1 MSIVIPDL
9 GWYLEKSKTQGSPPR
24 CPYATVDSCP
34 RYYQSLSLLARAGRT
49 QIDREEDERLQEKHK
64 KSDLWPKTME
74 QATSI
79 SGSENNYRN
88 FSNYCPEVAFEN
100 FGYFATSLARYAD
113 EIDLEHA
120 HEGLTKGGSA
130 ENDWRWN
137 WASIQPQHFTE
148 CPLYSVLLHRKADV
162 GLDQSNNQSAV
173 NSSFELQTGRAFV
186 VHGRD
191 YGAKLEVRSFLRQLD
206 LEPVILDEQ
215 PSGGQT
221 VIEKFEGNVDV
232 DFAVVLLTPDDTGNL
247 AGSPS
252 EAKPRARQNVIFEFG
267 FFVGKL
273 GRPRVYVLHKDTV
286 EIMSDYHGVIYIPM
300 DDAGGWKL
308 KLATE
313 IKNSGISIDMN
324 LLGK

>member
-9 GWYLEKSKTQGSPPR
+9 GWYLEKSKSQGSSPR

-34 RYYQSLSLLARAGRT
+34 RYYQSLALLAKAGRT
-49 QIDREEDERLQEKHK
+49 KIDRKEDERLREKHK

-74 QATSI
+74 QETSI
-79 SGSENNYRN
+79 SGSKNNYRQL
-88 FSNYCPEVAFEN
+88 SNYCPEVAFEN
-100 FGYFATSLARYAD
+100 FRYFATSLARYAD

-120 HEGLTKGGSA
+120 HEGLAKTGST

-137 WASIQPQHFTE
+137 WASIQPQHYTE
-148 CPLYSVLLHRKADV
+148 CPLYSVLSHRRVDAETAQNDS
-162 GLDQSNNQSAV
+162 QSVVTSPV
-173 NSSFELQTGRAFV
+173 ELQTSRVFV

-191 YGAKLEVRSFLRQLD
+191 DGAKLEIRSFLKQLD

-221 VIEKFEGNVDV
+221 VIEKFEGNTDV

-247 AGSPS
+247 AGSPG

-273 GRPRVYVLHKDTV
+273 GRPRVFVLHKNTV
-286 EIMSDYHGVIYIPM
+286 ELMSDYHGVIYIPL
-300 DDAGGWKL
+300 DDTGGWKL

>member
-9 GWYLEKSKTQGSPPR
+9 AWCLDKSKIQGSSHR

-34 RYYQSLSLLARAGRT
+34 RYYQSLALLAKAGRT
-49 QIDREEDERLQEKHK
+49 KIERKEDERLREKHK

-74 QATSI
+74 QETSI
-79 SGSENNYRN
+79 SGSKNNYRQL
-88 FSNYCPEVAFEN
+88 SNYCPEVAFEN
-100 FGYFATSLARYAD
+100 FGYFATSLASYSD

-120 HEGLTKGGSA
+120 HERLAETGSA
-130 ENDWRWN
+130 ENDWRWH

-148 CPLYSVLLHRKADV
+148 CPLYSVLSHRKVDARV
-162 GLDQSNNQSAV
+162 AQSNNQSVV
-173 NSSFELQTGRAFV
+173 NSSSELQTGRVFV

-191 YGAKLEVRSFLRQLD
+191 DRAKSEVRSFLRQLD
-206 LEPVILDEQ
+206 LEPLILDEQ

-221 VIEKFEGNVDV
+221 IIEKFEGNTDV
-232 DFAVVLLTPDDTGNL
+232 DFAVVLLTPDDTGHL
-247 AGSPS
+247 AGAPS
-252 EAKPRARQNVIFEFG
+252 ESKPRARQNVIFEFG

-273 GRPRVYVLHKDTV
+273 GRPRVFVLHKHTV

-313 IKNSGISIDMN
+313 IKNAGINVDMN